1 MHTHSLWPQEKTKN
15 CLHPYKSTN
24 QFVCLSMDDEF
35 CSCNMKQF
43 VATQQLNININR
55 FGKPGTSAAAPLAA
69 GIVALMLEAA
79 PQLTW
84 RDVQH
89 VVVRFFFSFS
99 FMFMLLFIVYQLLT
113 LLVH

>member
-1 MHTHSLWPQEKTKN
+1 
-15 CLHPYKSTN
+15 
-24 QFVCLSMDDEF
+24 MDDEF
-35 CSCNMKQF
+35 CFCNMKQF
-43 VATQQLNININR
+43 EATQQLNININR

-89 VVVRFFFSFS
+89 VVVRFFFS
-99 FMFMLLFIVYQLLT
+99 
-113 LLVH
+113 

>member
-1 MHTHSLWPQEKTKN
+1 
-15 CLHPYKSTN
+15 
-24 QFVCLSMDDEF
+24 MDDEF

-43 VATQQLNININR
+43 VATQQLNIYINR

-89 VVVRFFFSFS
+89 VVVRFFFNFS
-99 FMFMLLFIVYQLLT
+99 FMLMLLFIVYQLLT